1 VIKGELKMKLTL
13 EFSKDEILTLQTD
26 DGYVEYLKEVAQ
38 DMLNQ
43 IIESNKDGAIK
54 KVTIE
59 RV

>member
-1 VIKGELKMKLTL
+1 MKLTL

-26 DGYVEYLKEVAQ
+26 DGYMEYLKEVAQ
-38 DMLNQ
+38 DMLTQ

>member
-1 VIKGELKMKLTL
+1 MKLTL

-26 DGYVEYLKEVAQ
+26 DGYMEYLKEVAQ

-43 IIESNKDGAIK
+43 IIENNKDGAIK

>member
-1 VIKGELKMKLTL
+1 MKLTL

-26 DGYVEYLKEVAQ
+26 D
-38 DMLNQ
+38 MLTQ